1 MDGGDNRI
9 DGRRGMEGWRGRGD
23 RERGRN
29 RGINGGMM
37 INLYNS

>member
-1 MDGGDNRI
+1 MDGEER
-9 DGRRGMEGWRGRGD
+9 DGGLEGEGD